1 MSEQTI
7 IQRIEKLE
15 ERATATEQNLKNL
28 GGNLKFLRDL
38 VEECVH
44 LTEQSSGIV
53 VEHVTTLDS
62 RLNSVGELFADKI
75 KNRLT
80 AMVEGLDEMEK
91 KMLTEGLIE
100 KEAEETT
107 AE

>member
-1 MSEQTI
+1 MNEQSI
-7 IQRIEKLE
+7 NDRFKQIE
-15 ERATATEQNLKNL
+15 ERMDKIDQNNKNL
-28 GGNLKFLRDL
+28 GSNLKFLRDL

-75 KNRLT
+75 KHRLEK
-80 AMVEGLDEMEK
+80 ALEALDEVDK
-91 KMLTEGLIE
+91 SIANNLL
-100 KEAEETT
+100 EADKV